1 MSWLKGSSRTHR
13 CYECEAEL
21 LQASVGTVGT
31 LVRYRRRTN

>member
-21 LQASVGTVGT
+21 LQASVGMVGA
-31 LVRYRRRTN
+31 LVRYGRCTN